1 MCTRNRFQS
10 RQSLD
15 HKRANKSFN
24 WESPPPHHYHPP
36 TTPKTTRPVSW
47 LALSL
52 SQWYKFRVYS
62 VSGDGMC
69 VCGTSMAITLYL
81 CTIDNNKYNLWLPR
95 CLRIPKLPPFCI
107 PSSSS
112 IPSSFAAPSL
122 WSSTKDNNNNNT
134 LTPYTSLQ
142 GEFYG
147 RSIYRMCPRTQ
158 RIPFQASASVSHW
171 FIKWH
176 WQKNCWVGVWLV
188 GWLGG
193 QINQKAALENVRRH
207 L

>member
-95 CLRIPKLPPFCI
+95 CLRIPKLPPFCL
-107 PSSSS
+107 PSSFTIPLLLRCSFFMVVHEGRQQQQYIDTLYIAPRRILWPLHLQDVPKHTADS
-112 IPSSFAAPSL
+112 IPSLRFCISL
-122 WSSTKDNNNNNT
+122 VHKMA
-134 LTPYTSLQ
+134 LAEELL
-142 GEFYG
+142 GG
-147 RSIYRMCPRTQ
+147 CM
-158 RIPFQASASVSHW
+158 
-171 FIKWH
+171 
-176 WQKNCWVGVWLV
+176 VGWLV
-188 GWLGG
+188 GWA
-193 QINQKAALENVRRH
+193 NKSESCS
-207 L
+207 